1 MSDKNPRD
9 EAHESSEQS
18 EPFEEIDFT
27 SSPSFQKV
35 FKKTRRKQTF
45 KYVFIAFLTTA
56 IVITAVIFGSQAIL
70 NNKINEQQQNSLNET
85 VSGANVQISESYYH
99 HDMFSVNEE
108 TKYRKQLGDRY
119 IIWDK
124 KTKRIP
130 LIGKIETVSQG
141 SGMTGINTLDKEA
154 KRTVRYN
161 DFNNEREIEFYYPD
175 VSYSP
180 LPKELDVALGL
191 ETDKLIEIAI
201 SFKQPMT
208 LDQLSKQL
216 GNKNVNW
223 LWVDTTSKSK
233 KEEIN
238 KIKGDSVKTKWGE
251 DAFGFD
257 VSGDLPYTTE
267 TGQVFISNMKELSN
281 SNSTI
286 KKALKTIREN
296 TKNSNGELLI
306 SGAVVT
312 GTPEELE
319 RFKELKFI
327 RATVLG
333 ATIDRY

>member
-1 MSDKNPRD
+1 MSDKNPRGK
-9 EAHESSEQS
+9 AHESSDQNES
-18 EPFEEIDFT
+18 FEEIDFT
-27 SSPSFQKV
+27 SSPSVQKV
-35 FKKTRRKQTF
+35 FTKTRRKQTF

-56 IVITAVIFGSQAIL
+56 IVITAIIFGSQAIL
-70 NNKINEQQQNSLNET
+70 NNKIEKHQQNLLKET
-85 VSGANVQISESYYH
+85 VYGANVHSSESYYIH
-99 HDMFSVNEE
+99 GMFSVTEE

-119 IIWDK
+119 IIWNK
-124 KTKRIP
+124 KLQRIP
-130 LIGKIETVSQG
+130 LFGSIKTVSQG
-141 SGMTGINTLDKEA
+141 SGMTGINRMDKEA

-180 LPKELDVALGL
+180 IPKELDIALGL
-191 ETDKLIEIAI
+191 DNDKLIEVAV
-201 SFKQPMT
+201 SFKHPMT

-216 GNKNVNW
+216 GYKNVNW
-223 LWVDTTSKSK
+223 LWVDTTSQSK

-238 KIKGDSVKTKWGE
+238 KIEVASAKTKWGE

>member
-9 EAHESSEQS
+9 MAHENSEQS

-27 SSPSFQKV
+27 SSPSVQKV
-35 FKKTRRKQTF
+35 FKKTRRRQTF

-70 NNKINEQQQNSLNET
+70 NNKINEHQQKSLKET
-85 VSGANVQISESYYH
+85 VSGANVHRSESYYF
-99 HDMFSVNEE
+99 HDMFSVTEE

-124 KTKRIP
+124 KTTRIP

-175 VSYSP
+175 VSYSHIP
-180 LPKELDVALGL
+180 NELDVALGL
-191 ETDKLIEIAI
+191 DNNKLIEIAI
-201 SFKQPMT
+201 SFNQPMT

-216 GNKNVNW
+216 GYKNVNW
-223 LWVDTTSKSK
+223 LWVDTTSHSK

-238 KIKGDSVKTKWGE
+238 KIKVATVKTKWGE
-251 DAFGFD
+251 DAFGID
-257 VSGDLPYTTE
+257 VSGTSPYTTE
-267 TGQVFISNMKELSN
+267 TGQVFLSTMEELSN

-286 KKALKTIREN
+286 KKALNTIREN

-306 SGAVVT
+306 SGAVFT

-319 RFKELKFI
+319 RLKGLKLI
-327 RATVLG
+327 RASVLG
-333 ATIDRY
+333 ATIDKY